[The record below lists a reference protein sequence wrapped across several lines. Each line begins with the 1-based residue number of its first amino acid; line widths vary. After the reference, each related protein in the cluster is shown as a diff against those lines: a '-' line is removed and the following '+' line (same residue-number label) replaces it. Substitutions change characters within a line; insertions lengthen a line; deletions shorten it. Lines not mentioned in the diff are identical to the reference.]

1 MTKRKKEIE
10 TTEGNRNYSP
20 VLARIALL
28 LLYIF
33 VYVYIFAT

>member
-1 MTKRKKEIE
+1 MSMLLHDKEK
-10 TTEGNRNYSP
+10 EGNRNYSP